1 MINFEFSKIF
11 NTTLVFFLLIFFG
24 SLIIIDGYP
33 HNNDILYIFKISS
46 LEGNFKFINGL
57 YGPGYTYFTLI
68 FSDSLNVFTTFIC
81 FLMILSSLL
90 ISLLIKSFTIN
101 SLVSE
106 KNIIYLLSLIL
117 LQVLYIG
124 VHFWF

>member
-1 MINFEFSKIF
+1 MKGWSNYILSNFMINLEISKLF

-68 FSDSLNVFTTFIC
+68 FFRLTPDGFITN
-81 FLMILSSLL
+81 
-90 ISLLIKSFTIN
+90 K
-101 SLVSE
+101 
-106 KNIIYLLSLIL
+106 LSLIL
-117 LQVLYIG
+117 
-124 VHFWF
+124 